1 MEKSVARR
9 TEELRVKLAPALSAE
24 FSAIAQGRGVLP
36 ATLAALALGEYVEK
50 HRRDQQLV
58 RLVALDTSKRMSDAM
73 SSGAFEASLAKVF
86 GVPSMMGAL
95 LSVLEPGSVGAGGS
109 GSSAG
114 PEAAASVQGVA
125 ACGRPLS
132 PRTGRGPP
140 LDARTL
146 AIRSRLRVGVENT
159 CPDASRRAE
168 GFSESPAC

>member
-50 HRRDQQLV
+50 HRRGQQLA

-73 SSGAFEASLAKVF
+73 ASGVFEAFMEKML
-86 GVPSMMGAL
+86 GDPSILGSV

-114 PEAAASVQGVA
+114 PEAAAGSGDVSRRDAPPG
-125 ACGRPLS
+125 
-132 PRTGRGPP
+132 RTG
-140 LDARTL
+140 
-146 AIRSRLRVGVENT
+146 
-159 CPDASRRAE
+159 
-168 GFSESPAC
+168 